1 MLGQLKKCRCRSAF
15 CDYDGETLVEISCG
29 SSILDSS
36 PSDRRRAR
44 RENPK
49 MTIAQFTDIPQRPD
63 RYTVADVQAALRF
76 SSEREGTDPAAWTRT
91 CRDHLHPR
99 PRRLAFISP
108 AAARTR
114 VTPARSPRT

>member
-49 MTIAQFTDIPQRPD
+49 MTIAKFTDIAQRPD

-76 SSEREGTDPAAWTRT
+76 WSEREGREPAAWTRM
-91 CRDHLHPR
+91 CRDHLAQR
-99 PRRLAFISP
+99 VGRISF
-108 AAARTR
+108 
-114 VTPARSPRT
+114 